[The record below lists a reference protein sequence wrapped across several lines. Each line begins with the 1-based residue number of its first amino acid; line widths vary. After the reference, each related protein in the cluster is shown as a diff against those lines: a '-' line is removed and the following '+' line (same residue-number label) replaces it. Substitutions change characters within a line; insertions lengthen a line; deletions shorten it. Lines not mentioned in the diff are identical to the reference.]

1 MCARVVELCIVEGGA
16 RPGHPGPER
25 QGCVAHKARHDA
37 VALGFCTAMVK
48 TVAVSAQY
56 RHFHSR
62 FSLALGLGVVG
73 LLASVAQA
81 GVLYRCVD
89 RTGSTAYTSTTSG
102 YRNCKLLGNFP
113 AARPGAAASNSASAA
128 PAAAKSAAV
137 EFRSAPGA
145 SEPKAVTPIAGTA
158 SEVKRGAVYKFE
170 RNGVTHYTNR
180 RPAGQRAQVLFSYI
194 ETCFA
199 CSRDPGLD
207 FNSVGLNLTAFTAE
221 IAAVVA
227 RHGVDEALVRAII
240 HAESAFNPN
249 AISRVGAQ
257 GLMQL
262 MPATAT
268 RFGVTDAF
276 TPAQN
281 IDGGV
286 GYLAWLSARF
296 GGDLTKVAAGYNA
309 GEGAVDRFN
318 GVPPYQETM
327 LFVERVGVL
336 RERYLKQL
344 ATGAAP
350 ATAAAAVTSAGGA

>member
-1 MCARVVELCIVEGGA
+1 
-16 RPGHPGPER
+16 
-25 QGCVAHKARHDA
+25 
-37 VALGFCTAMVK
+37 MVK
-48 TVAVSAQY
+48 TVAVSAKN
-56 RHFHSR
+56 RPFRSR
-62 FSLALGLGVVG
+62 LSLALGLGVAG

-113 AARPGAAASNSASAA
+113 AARPDAAASKSAA
-128 PAAAKSAAV
+128 PAAAKPAAV

-145 SEPKAVTPIAGTA
+145 SEPKAVTPVAGA
-158 SEVKRGAVYKFE
+158 APEVRRGAVYKFE

-180 RPAGQRAQVLFSYI
+180 RPTGQRAQILFTYI

-207 FNSVGLNLTAFTAE
+207 FNSVGLNLTAYTAE
-221 IAAVVA
+221 IAAAVA

-262 MPATAT
+262 MPATAS

-286 GYLAWLSARF
+286 GYLAWLSTRF

-309 GEGAVDRFN
+309 GEGAVDRYN

-327 LFVERVGVL
+327 LYVERVGIL

-344 ATGAAP
+344 ATRAAP
-350 ATAAAAVTSAGGA
+350 ATAAATVMSAGGA